1 MAHVRVDKPVPKPAM
16 QSTGD
21 SASRGPPRSTS
32 PSMSRRSSEWLL
44 ARGPWLLL
52 SFSALYIL
60 LTTAVCIF
68 VESST
73 AFQDVRFLSNWH
85 MNIMVMFLGAL
96 ALNLVG
102 LITDHDH
109 PSKWQVS
116 VTTMFI
122 NSAAAI
128 CHLTAV
134 LGKAPVITS
143 SFGGRPLLPM
153 RYIQWSFTT
162 AAMTYLHSHIWHWDA
177 LLTIQ
182 MMMLATFMSV
192 TGLLGTW
199 MAFPLNVMGM
209 AVSFYCFALLG
220 QGLWHGYR
228 IHLSS
233 KDCEFSMVALRRIV
247 LATSFLWSTYPTIWV
262 VGGVGLISPELEEVL
277 MGIMDV
283 VSKGVVT
290 HTMVQLHAVA
300 HERHRAKSLLELEYW
315 GSQATLERMEA
326 ILIARDRVVMS
337 VCHELQAPVH
347 GIIGLCESLIKM
359 QSQGDRTSPSGR
371 GSPRAGE
378 RGVERTPRAYG
389 REIGEYYG
397 TVAMLEGRDSYF
409 RQVIR
414 TMKSTSERLTVV
426 LRSALDRST
435 SPTSPIPLKCQRI
448 FVGDCVRHMLSLMHP
463 LLPPNVNVTLS
474 WDASRGNTA
483 AEDDMYVVP
492 VMADPSRV
500 SQVGAYAEALA
511 SLDKKDETRTAERGG
526 PQSSPKG
533 LGMSQ
538 GAAVVAR
545 LLEDT
550 KLKLGLDSKSD
561 AKDIEAVLDGY
572 RDKMLVL
579 YDQLNAAVR
588 RVEDLIAQKAW
599 LEKQLEKYR
608 GSSGTSPSEQTP
620 SAQAAAAEGLSPC
633 PAGAGGLNSPEAMGS
648 AAQNH
653 RSRVDL
659 IVAEASDLV
668 SELVARVS
676 TQLPSLLSAQFSQLL
691 HRWHQQHLRTAHHA
705 DAVNRL
711 HQLNIP
717 QHLML
722 SGEPFSRQGGG
733 GQAYPPQPGG
743 GGIHPGG
750 PELMGSRWAFPPS
763 PGLAG
768 SIIGAGIE
776 RRYSVGSIR
785 YAMQTSPTSQTSP
798 LAGSPIKRNHSLP
811 GGRQSGRAWGVL
823 GSGGAHL
830 SNSMPASPSGV
841 FGRPVFPTPPMQQQQ
856 QIPMHPQ
863 QGGGGPGPQGPPQVG
878 TPGIHP
884 FPKLAL
890 PNKALIQ
897 QPIAEN
903 GSLKRGDGSGAGA
916 GSHATTPA
924 KLRPM
929 DVRTFLGLV
938 GMESLCDVME
948 REAITVEM
956 FSYIDDADM
965 ADLGITSAATRTLI
979 RLAARRVVAGHAM
992 AGSPGKELANG
1003 SPGNELANGSA
1014 GNEPANGSASG
1025 NGSLSPMSPT

>member
-1 MAHVRVDKPVPKPAM
+1 
-16 QSTGD
+16 
-21 SASRGPPRSTS
+21 
-32 PSMSRRSSEWLL
+32 
-44 ARGPWLLL
+44 
-52 SFSALYIL
+52 
-60 LTTAVCIF
+60 
-68 VESST
+68 
-73 AFQDVRFLSNWH
+73 
-85 MNIMVMFLGAL
+85 
-96 ALNLVG
+96 
-102 LITDHDH
+102 
-109 PSKWQVS
+109 
-116 VTTMFI
+116 
-122 NSAAAI
+122 
-128 CHLTAV
+128 
-134 LGKAPVITS
+134 
-143 SFGGRPLLPM
+143 
-153 RYIQWSFTT
+153 
-162 AAMTYLHSHIWHWDA
+162 
-177 LLTIQ
+177 
-182 MMMLATFMSV
+182 
-192 TGLLGTW
+192 
-199 MAFPLNVMGM
+199 
-209 AVSFYCFALLG
+209 
-220 QGLWHGYR
+220 
-228 IHLSS
+228 
-233 KDCEFSMVALRRIV
+233 
-247 LATSFLWSTYPTIWV
+247 
-262 VGGVGLISPELEEVL
+262 
-277 MGIMDV
+277 
-283 VSKGVVT
+283 
-290 HTMVQLHAVA
+290 
-300 HERHRAKSLLELEYW
+300 
-315 GSQATLERMEA
+315 
-326 ILIARDRVVMS
+326 
-337 VCHELQAPVH
+337 
-347 GIIGLCESLIKM
+347 
-359 QSQGDRTSPSGR
+359 
-371 GSPRAGE
+371 
-378 RGVERTPRAYG
+378 
-389 REIGEYYG
+389 
-397 TVAMLEGRDSYF
+397 MLEGRDSYF

-500 SQVGAYAEALA
+500 SQLSRAEEILATVLPTQVTSLLLKGPVHVRSMVPNMAVLSLSVHNFVGLATELSPLELVVFLDELFTDIDGVCENYNALKVGWGAASMVIALSNEEGSGNPGSSQDSRCAIAVQIAEALLDKCAQVKAPKKIGKILARIGLHCGPVCAAMIGFTGVQYGLYGKTVEVARVLDATAYPMTAQLSVAMYEAAQSSHGSRIVFFRMTSVFGNDNMTYVLQVGAYAEALA